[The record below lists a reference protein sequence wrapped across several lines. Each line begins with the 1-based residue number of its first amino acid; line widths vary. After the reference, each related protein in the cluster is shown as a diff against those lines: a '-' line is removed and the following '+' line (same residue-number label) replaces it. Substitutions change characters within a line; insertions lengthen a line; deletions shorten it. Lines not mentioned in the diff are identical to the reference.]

1 MPDPALVTAW
11 WMLPGLFCV
20 SWLDLGLRIAT
31 GDVPGGKRG

>member
-11 WMLPGLFCV
+11 LMLPSLFAV

-31 GDVPGGKRG
+31 GDVPHGKRG